1 MRAAAVLLSL
11 LVSGA
16 AGARPNTHAPAIST
30 WDPRASSV
38 VFALGRAVSGE
49 GDFTLASYNANFS
62 STSGILSAQFGA
74 HYVTYDDGST
84 PNGARGFS
92 AGGVALIS
100 LPLSSRS
107 ADGIPGSTFAFYLGG
122 VPTAL
127 FSGQRN
133 FISVPLVLGVG
144 VPVSPASAVTL
155 TPWAELSPGLNFDT
169 RIQAVSTSDA
179 IQSAMD
185 GTLTRQEVEDL
196 VEEGLD
202 ISRETTL
209 GTRAGLSLALHL
221 GRDVD
226 LDANLMIGAGQSS
239 AIGLGAGLVF
249 RWDSMVPGV
258 LPEDERGDSSELDE
272 GPRRLRRDPRASA
285 DCPPAASPAAAR
297 EAPARATE
305 GADARRQTRGA
316 RPPQVRTAVPAPAA
330 TDRARAGAP
339 SVAATPSN
347 AAARKKGSATSPPAP
362 SAAPAKPASQ
372 VPELPPLQAAPPK
385 NP

>member
-1 MRAAAVLLSL
+1 VLAGSAAH
-11 LVSGA
+11 
-16 AGARPNTHAPAIST
+16 ARPNTHAPAIST

-38 VFALGRAVSGE
+38 VFALGRAVSGD

-74 HYVTYDDGST
+74 HYVTYGDDTT
-84 PNGARGFS
+84 PSGARGFS

-107 ADGIPGSTFAFYLGG
+107 SEGIPGSTFAFYLGG

-144 VPVSPASAVTL
+144 VPLSPASAVTI

-185 GTLTRQEVEDL
+185 GTLTRQEVEEL

-202 ISRETTL
+202 ISRDTTL
-209 GTRAGLSLALHL
+209 GTRAGISLALHL

-226 LDANLMIGAGQSS
+226 LDANLMIGAGHDS

-258 LPEDERGDSSELDE
+258 LPEGERRDGSGLDE
-272 GPRRLRRDPRASA
+272 DPRRLRRDPSANA
-285 DCPPAASPAAAR
+285 DCPPAPAPAAAR
-297 EAPARATE
+297 DLPARPRERSRASPP
-305 GADARRQTRGA
+305 ARGA
-316 RPPQVRTAVPAPAA
+316 RPTPAA
-330 TDRARAGAP
+330 APSAGAP
-339 SVAATPSN
+339 APLAPAPPS
-347 AAARKKGSATSPPAP
+347 SATAKKKDAVTSAPAT
-362 SAAPAKPASQ
+362 SAAPVKPASR
-372 VPELPPLQAAPPK
+372 VPDLPPLQAAPPK
-385 NP
+385 SP